1 MKKRK
6 EKKRIFLVCSS
17 MSSFT
22 SRSQTDR
29 RFWAASPQTG
39 VARPAA
45 DLTLPCRG
53 GQEASVTDSVFL
65 GKLFVH
71 TRTIN
76 QHVVLSHDRW
86 LFDFVGNGLTTQI
99 LFHSQEKEK
108 KAKIIMCERNKM

>member
-6 EKKRIFLVCSS
+6 KKKDLSCLFLHE
-17 MSSFT
+17 FF
-22 SRSQTDR
+22 RFPSQTDG

-86 LFDFVGNGLTTQI
+86 LFDFMGNGLTTQI
-99 LFHSQEKEK
+99 LFHSQEKKK
-108 KAKIIMCERNKM
+108 KAIIIMCERNKM